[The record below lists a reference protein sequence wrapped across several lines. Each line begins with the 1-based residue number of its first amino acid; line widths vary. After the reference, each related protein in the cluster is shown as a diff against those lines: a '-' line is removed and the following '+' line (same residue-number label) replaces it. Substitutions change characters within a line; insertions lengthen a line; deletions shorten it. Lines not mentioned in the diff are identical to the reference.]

1 MPSSSSA
8 GAATGATQAL
18 AGLRVLELASPL
30 GHYCGK
36 MFAELGAE
44 VILVEPP
51 AGAATRGR
59 GPFIG
64 GAPGSTGGAS
74 HSLSFSYL
82 NTSKRGIT
90 LDIGRPEG
98 AGLLRQLAATAD
110 LVIESERPGRLDS
123 LQCGYDALS
132 ALRPSLVMTSITG
145 FGQDGPYA
153 QFAADDLTGIAAGG
167 FLYLGG
173 YPDSEPIGA
182 CGEQAYAGASM
193 FGGVASMI
201 ALTQAERTGQGD
213 HVDVSMQECMVLAM
227 ENAVQFFDLEK
238 TVRKR
243 SAGQQRFAGTGVY
256 ACADGHVYMMAGGI
270 GANRFWELSLTW
282 FREEQVP
289 GLERLLGEEW
299 TRTDYLASPEAKRI
313 FMEVF
318 GTWAL
323 TQPKA
328 RLYAE
333 GQRRHVP
340 VAAIQTPA
348 DLVASAQLADRGYFI
363 DVPHPA
369 RDEPMRMPGAPYQLA
384 RTPWALRNPAPALGQ
399 DNTAVY
405 AELGIGT
412 RALARLAE
420 EGVI

>member
-1 MPSSSSA
+1 MPSSPTIA
-8 GAATGATQAL
+8 GLPPGAL
-18 AGLRVLELASPL
+18 DGLRVVELASPL
-30 GHYCGK
+30 GHYCAK

-51 AGAATRGR
+51 QGAASRGF

-64 GAPGSTGGAS
+64 GEPGSTAGAT

-90 LDIGRPEG
+90 LDLHSPKG
-98 AGLLRQLAATAD
+98 AEAFRRLAATAD
-110 LVIESERPGRLDS
+110 LVIECERPGLLDS
-123 LQCGYDALS
+123 LGCGYEALS
-132 ALRPSLVMTSITG
+132 RLRPALVMTSITG

-153 QFAADDLTGIAAGG
+153 HYAADDLTGIAAGG

-173 YPDSEPIGA
+173 YPDSQPVGA
-182 CGEQAYAGASM
+182 CSEQGYAGASM
-193 FGGVASMI
+193 FGAVASMI

-213 HVDVSMQECMVLAM
+213 QVDVSMQECMVLAM
-227 ENAVQFFDLEK
+227 ENAVQFYDLEG

-243 SAGQQRFAGTGVY
+243 SAGRQRFAGTGVY

-270 GANRFWELSLTW
+270 GANRFWQLTLQW
-282 FREEQVP
+282 FREEGVP

-299 TRTDYLASPEAKRI
+299 TRTEYLESDEAKAI

-318 GTWAL
+318 GAWARS
-323 TQPKA
+323 QPKA

-348 DLVASAQLADRGYFI
+348 DLAASAQLAARGYFV

-369 RDEPMRMPGAPYQLA
+369 LDAGMRMPGAPYRLA
-384 RTPWALRNPAPALGQ
+384 ATPWRLRGPAPTLGQ
-399 DNTAVY
+399 DNAAVF
-405 AELGIGT
+405 AELGLQPEP
-412 RALARLAE
+412 AAAV
-420 EGVI
+420 EGAF